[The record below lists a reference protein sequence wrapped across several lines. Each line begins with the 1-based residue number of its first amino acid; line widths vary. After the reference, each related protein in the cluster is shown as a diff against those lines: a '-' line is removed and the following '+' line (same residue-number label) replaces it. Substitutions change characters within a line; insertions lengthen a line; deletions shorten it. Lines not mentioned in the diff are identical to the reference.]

1 AGGARAR
8 PGPPRH
14 ADERPRR
21 QAGLSARRPRRAR
34 RGAAARALCPAS
46 RRHAARRGH
55 PPALAAPRLRRAD
68 AQHVQRVRARR
79 LAAGAAVRPRRA
91 RGRRGAGED
100 ARVSARPRPAR
111 RGPRG
116 DRGGPD
122 GMRPA
127 PDPLLLALLR
137 GDEAASATAEDWRR
151 AATAARAE
159 GLEPWLFRRVVRS
172 ASAAPDD
179 VREALREAAAG
190 VAARALALET
200 ELAAILRALAAAGI
214 ACAPL
219 RGAALAERLYDHASA
234 RPAGD
239 IDLLVRKTDLDA
251 VEATL
256 AALGF
261 SAIDRRPGFAR
272 EFSYTLELARDAHG
286 GVVVEPHWT
295 LAYPPFADALDMER
309 VWARCRRG
317 RVVGEPA
324 LLLAPEATLLNLCL
338 HLVHKAPDV
347 PLLWR
352 LDFHRLVRLFALPGL
367 RRRARYAAALLFPSP
382 RFMAVEYGVTGRGGL
397 ALAYGRRARHVL
409 WEGVKGTARLLRLI

>member
-1 AGGARAR
+1 
-8 PGPPRH
+8 
-14 ADERPRR
+14 
-21 QAGLSARRPRRAR
+21 
-34 RGAAARALCPAS
+34 
-46 RRHAARRGH
+46 
-55 PPALAAPRLRRAD
+55 
-68 AQHVQRVRARR
+68 
-79 LAAGAAVRPRRA
+79 
-91 RGRRGAGED
+91 
-100 ARVSARPRPAR
+100 
-111 RGPRG
+111 
-116 DRGGPD
+116 
-122 GMRPA
+122 
-127 PDPLLLALLR
+127 
-137 GDEAASATAEDWRR
+137 
-151 AATAARAE
+151 
-159 GLEPWLFRRVVRS
+159 
-172 ASAAPDD
+172 
-179 VREALREAAAG
+179 
-190 VAARALALET
+190 
-200 ELAAILRALAAAGI
+200 ALAAAGI

-317 RVVGEPA
+317 RVDGRESLA
-324 LLLAPEATLLNLCL
+324 L
-338 HLVHKAPDV
+338 
-347 PLLWR
+347 
-352 LDFHRLVRLFALPGL
+352 LFALPGL